1 MANTQKVVKCRTK
14 LNADDKNPVTSEVTV
29 VFDEEKATQDFA
41 ARGAVIAWQ
50 ALCRMAGVIPEAE
63 TVNISDLAKRSG
75 GGFKATPASI
85 ANRVKKMPEAEYRET
100 LQSLGLDAKTIER
113 MVKTHL
119 ANSATPAP
127 TSTKT
132 K

>member
-1 MANTQKVVKCRTK
+1 MADVQKVVKCKTK
-14 LNADDKNPVTSEVTV
+14 LNADDKNPVSSELTI
-29 VFDEEKATQDFA
+29 VFDDEKATHDFA

-63 TVNISDLAKRSG
+63 TVNISDMAKRSG

-100 LQSLGLDAKTIER
+100 TRWFARTLLQS
-113 MVKTHL
+113 
-119 ANSATPAP
+119 
-127 TSTKT
+127 
-132 K
+132 